1 MVRLDRNSPTESK
14 ITLLMMEFG
23 KFELAT
29 LGSEKKGDARKRGR
43 NRLTDAGQQGATDS
57 VRASFLFLFRP
68 ITVHILAQV
77 GVSSFFVRHFT
88 PLSNTHS
95 LLPAQLLLESAQLVV
110 FEGVRKVDHNEP
122 GEVKTLPPNSRPTTL
137 AHPRIA
143 FCVSIKQ
150 ARKEPRLTMD
160 QAPKFTPRCA

>member
-1 MVRLDRNSPTESK
+1 
-14 ITLLMMEFG
+14 MMEFG

-77 GVSSFFVRHFT
+77 GVSSFFSSVILRLYQTHT
-88 PLSNTHS
+88 PL
-95 LLPAQLLLESAQLVV
+95 
-110 FEGVRKVDHNEP
+110 
-122 GEVKTLPPNSRPTTL
+122 
-137 AHPRIA
+137 
-143 FCVSIKQ
+143 C
-150 ARKEPRLTMD
+150 
-160 QAPKFTPRCA
+160 

>member
-77 GVSSFFVRHFT
+77 GVSSFFLVRHFT

-95 LLPAQLLLESAQLVV
+95 PLKGPWW
-110 FEGVRKVDHNEP
+110 HNISIISIF
-122 GEVKTLPPNSRPTTL
+122 KIIR
-137 AHPRIA
+137 
-143 FCVSIKQ
+143 FSIKIYN
-150 ARKEPRLTMD
+150 KYL
-160 QAPKFTPRCA
+160 

>member
-1 MVRLDRNSPTESK
+1 
-14 ITLLMMEFG
+14 MMEFG

-77 GVSSFFVRHFT
+77 GVSSFFSSAILRLYQTHT
-88 PLSNTHS
+88 PFCQLNYCLNQRNLSF
-95 LLPAQLLLESAQLVV
+95 LR
-110 FEGVRKVDHNEP
+110 G
-122 GEVKTLPPNSRPTTL
+122 
-137 AHPRIA
+137 
-143 FCVSIKQ
+143 
-150 ARKEPRLTMD
+150 
-160 QAPKFTPRCA
+160 